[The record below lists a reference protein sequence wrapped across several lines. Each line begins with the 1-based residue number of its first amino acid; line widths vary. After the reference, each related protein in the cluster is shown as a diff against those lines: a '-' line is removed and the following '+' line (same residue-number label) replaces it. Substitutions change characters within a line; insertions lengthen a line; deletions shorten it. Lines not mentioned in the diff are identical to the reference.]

1 MKEQAAQ
8 CLQNIKE
15 IIENVD
21 HVMEDVVK
29 VNVYLKNI
37 GDIDALEEAYKEF
50 FAEGTPAR
58 RIVGVANL
66 PKDALVQIDAIVGN
80 TEGTPPIV

>member
-37 GDIDALEEAYKEF
+37 ADVNTLEEAYKEF

-66 PKDALVQIDAIVGN
+66 PKECISTNQCN
-80 TEGTPPIV
+80 RWKR